1 MKTIDP
7 LPNDNNSSNNDAA
20 NLIRHKIE
28 DLYKKEP
35 NAEEESKEAEV
46 AGTHRSKH
54 QQFMHELSTSGKSLA
69 DIQTEWHKYYVS
81 LPDDQKHQVWQEFYA
96 EHNRMDQSEYSSA
109 KQKTKETEDNVAPK
123 HTKNTPV
130 HKVKSLKNPK
140 EIKRQIIRNV
150 NSKPTHKQHLKSLGF
165 GLGLGSFMLVLFL
178 FGFFNERF
186 IAPFVSPSKSVSNTP
201 IIIDPATAAV
211 GPEPKIIIPKIN
223 VEIPVVYDQP
233 SIKED
238 DIQKSLEQGVV
249 HYATTPL
256 PGEIGNGVI
265 FGHSSNN
272 ILNKGKYKFAFVLL
286 NELEEGDTFYL
297 NKDSKRFVYR
307 VTGKKVVDPSDVSV
321 LTTSTE
327 KSTMTL
333 ITCDPPGTS
342 LRRLLVTGEQI
353 SPDPTTNV
361 ASTANQTDASDQVAV
376 IPSNAPSLW
385 QRITGIFN

>member
-7 LPNDNNSSNNDAA
+7 LPKDNNSPNNDAA
-20 NLIRHKIE
+20 NLIRHKIN

-35 NAEEESKEAEV
+35 DAEEESKEAEV

-54 QQFMHELSTSGKSLA
+54 QKFMHELSTSGKSLA
-69 DIQTEWHKYYVS
+69 DIQTEWHKYYIS
-81 LPDDQKHQVWQEFYA
+81 LPDDEKHQVWQEFYA
-96 EHNRMDQSEYSSA
+96 EHNRIDQKNINHQNVKTNVVSVNTTQRVEHKTRSS
-109 KQKTKETEDNVAPK
+109 KS
-123 HTKNTPV
+123 KNS
-130 HKVKSLKNPK
+130 KSPT
-140 EIKRQIIRNV
+140 EIKRHIINKV

-165 GLGLGSFMLVLFL
+165 GLGLGTFMIVLFL

-233 SIKED
+233 SIKEEA
-238 DIQKSLEQGVV
+238 IQKSLEDGVV

-286 NELEEGDTFYL
+286 KELEEGDTFYL
-297 NKDSKRFVYR
+297 NKDGKRYVYR
-307 VTGKKVVDPSDVSV
+307 VTGKTVVDPSDVSV

-353 SPDPTTNV
+353 SPDPATNV
-361 ASTANQTDASDQVAV
+361 ASTANQTSSSDQVAV